1 MIYEKGG
8 AGRNSGTGQVVC
20 GPNGEPLTP
29 AWAPDRLY
37 SLEKHAGFEGRD
49 LIVVRATWGQGEI
62 TVEARRGGEDG
73 EVVYAVD
80 RMGRE
85 SVPGSPLRAAA
96 DAAIEKAQCY
106 HCRCRHYT
114 K

>member
-20 GPNGEPLTP
+20 GPNGDALAPD
-29 AWAPDRLY
+29 WAPDRLY

-49 LIVVRATWGQGEI
+49 LIVVRATWGQGEV
-62 TVEARRGGEDG
+62 TVEARRGGE
-73 EVVYAVD
+73 VVYAVD
-80 RMGRE
+80 RTGRE